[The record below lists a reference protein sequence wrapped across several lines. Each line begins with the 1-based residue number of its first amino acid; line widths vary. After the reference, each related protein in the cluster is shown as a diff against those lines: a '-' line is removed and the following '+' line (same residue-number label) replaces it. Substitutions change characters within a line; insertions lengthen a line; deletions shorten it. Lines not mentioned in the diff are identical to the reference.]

1 MFDLVP
7 WEKTKTLSRLKKD
20 MDDLWSRFF
29 GDVGFPTF
37 GGGMWGPALD
47 VKETKENII
56 VAAEIPGLTAK
67 DVEVTISGDTL
78 TLKGEKKQ
86 EKEEKEESYHMIE
99 RRYGAFSRSIRL
111 PAEVDTKNI
120 KASYKD
126 GLLIVT
132 LPKTETAKEKQIK
145 ISVE

>member
-29 GDVGFPTF
+29 GDVGLPAF
-37 GGGMWGPALD
+37 GSGMGGPAVD

-56 VAAEIPGLTAK
+56 VTAEIPGMNAK
-67 DVEVTISGDTL
+67 DVEVAISGDTL
-78 TLKGEKKQ
+78 TIKGEKKQ
-86 EKEEKEESYHMIE
+86 EKEEKDESYHLIE

-111 PAEVDTKNI
+111 AAEVDTKNI
-120 KASYKD
+120 KANYKD
-126 GLLIVT
+126 GILTVT

-145 ISVE
+145 IKVE